1 MVKNSSDKA
10 FENISNVIYQAVLN
24 PHFDKEM
31 LIQVCEGS
39 KQNGFAGLCTSP
51 YHISTVRE
59 RLGSKSTT
67 KLISVI
73 AFPFGFIP
81 TSIKLKEAEYAI
93 EKGADELDVVPN
105 YFALQEENI
114 NDFAEEINKI
124 SELSIPMRVILD
136 SRTLLN
142 SSKLCMAINASIEA
156 GATGIQIGNGFG
168 PRITKTQ
175 IQNVYEIVKNRCS
188 IKSVG
193 GIKTFDQAIEM
204 IEAGST
210 YVGTSFG
217 FEITQEQ
224 KNKRKKL

>member
-1 MVKNSSDKA
+1 MGRNTSNEA
-10 FENISNVIYQAVLN
+10 YENISNVIYQAVLN

-39 KQNGFAGLCTSP
+39 KQNGFAGLCTSLS
-51 YHISTVRE
+51 HLSIARE
-59 RLGSKSTT
+59 RLGSKSIT

-124 SELSIPMRVILD
+124 SELSIPMRVIID
-136 SRTLLN
+136 SITLLN

-168 PRITKTQ
+168 PAITKNQTKK
-175 IQNVYEIVKNRCS
+175 VSEVVRNRCS
-188 IKSVG
+188 IKTVG

-204 IEAGST
+204 IEAGSN